1 MNVVVIGAS
10 RGLGEKLCLA
20 LLKRGHRTGIGL
32 RSRDITTTIWK
43 DQSPPNALFLHTD
56 VRDAQVMDRAA
67 KQAASSWGAVDTVV
81 NVAGV
86 LLPGDRKTD
95 LLDGSLNDF
104 NEAIQVNTLGII
116 TVFRG
121 FYSLL
126 KESQGTYIAITS
138 EAGTFFSDGKFFPQY
153 SVSKTAAN
161 KVIQSLVGTR
171 PDVRII
177 AIHPGRMDTDMGHTT
192 AQIQPEETAEGI
204 CRILEGEIV
213 LDEKAGWFFDYL
225 GRSMPI

>member
-1 MNVVVIGAS
+1 MNNYPS
-10 RGLGEKLCLA
+10 RG
-20 LLKRGHRTGIGL
+20 
-32 RSRDITTTIWK
+32 TI
-43 DQSPPNALFLHTD
+43 SFPSD
-56 VRDAQVMDRAA
+56 VLDAQVMERAA
-67 KQAASSWGAVDTVV
+67 KQVASSWGLVDAVV

-86 LLPGDRKTD
+86 LLPGDRETD

-116 TVFRG
+116 TTLRS

-126 KESQGTYIAITS
+126 KKSQGTYIATTS
-138 EAGTFFSDGKFFPQY
+138 EGGTFYSDGKFFPQY

-161 KVIQSLVGTR
+161 KVIQSLAGTR
-171 PDVRII
+171 PDVRIV

-192 AQIQPEETAEGI
+192 AQIQPEEAAEGI

-225 GRSMPI
+225 GRPMPI